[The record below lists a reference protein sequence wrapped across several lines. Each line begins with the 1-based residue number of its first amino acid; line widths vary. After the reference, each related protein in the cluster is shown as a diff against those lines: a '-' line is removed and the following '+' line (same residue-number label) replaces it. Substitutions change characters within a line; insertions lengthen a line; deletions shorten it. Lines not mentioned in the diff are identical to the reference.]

1 MVLLITLLKF
11 IQMHSI
17 DNIHKEI
24 KMTIIT
30 LKNIQTGEK
39 FRVLSIIEPIINTI
53 TEGNNKIIPKI
64 RWLYEDT
71 QIDVDI
77 EFHNILNQQKLK
89 RFIGRDYII
98 DKVE

>member
-1 MVLLITLLKF
+1 
-11 IQMHSI
+11 MHSI

>member
-1 MVLLITLLKF
+1 
-11 IQMHSI
+11 
-17 DNIHKEI
+17 
-24 KMTIIT
+24 MTIIT

-39 FRVLSIIEPIINTI
+39 FRVLSTINTI

-71 QIDVDI
+71 RIDVDI